1 MKAALKESLKEAMKA
16 REKTRVDTIRS
27 LLAAIQYDEMQKE
40 VEDLTKEESIA
51 ALRRELKKRVEG
63 IEFAKQAER
72 SEELAQLT
80 SEIAVI
86 EGFLPSQLTEEQL
99 ESIISELQVKDPS
112 INMGLAMKAL
122 KDSYAG
128 QYDGKIASSVAKRM
142 LG

>member
-1 MKAALKESLKEAMKA
+1 M
-16 REKTRVDTIRS
+16 
-27 LLAAIQYDEMQKE
+27 
-40 VEDLTKEESIA
+40 
-51 ALRRELKKRVEG
+51 
-63 IEFAKQAER
+63 
-72 SEELAQLT
+72 
-80 SEIAVI
+80 I